1 MKDATLTTSK
11 ARVRVQIDAAVDLAN
26 GADDVLSLVDR
37 AIAEDKPDLA
47 AALHALSWRMR
58 VTAHRFIWFIEDGI
72 AASKTTRT
80 GAGS

>member
-1 MKDATLTTSK
+1 MTTTISTTA

-26 GADDVLSLVDR
+26 GADDVLALVDR

-58 VTAHRFIWFIEDGI
+58 ATAHRFIWFIEDGLPTP
-72 AASKTTRT
+72 KTPRT